1 MLTLPQVSGPTE
13 HALRAL
19 LDRELA
25 SSRIPDYLGWVCLNL
40 STAASARS
48 DLEAHLEQA
57 TKSTPEQA
65 AATVDGLMALGLLTG
80 NAQPTSEGQAE
91 LMSTRQRVKA
101 TTDKLTA
108 GLSEA
113 DLAIAIGVLDHVRG
127 RAEAILKS

>member
-1 MLTLPQVSGPTE
+1 MPTLPQVSGPTE

-25 SSRIPDYLGWVCLNL
+25 SSRIPDYLGWVCLNF
-40 STAASARS
+40 STATRARS

-65 AATVDGLMALGLLTG
+65 AATVDGLIALGLLAGTG
-80 NAQPTSEGQAE
+80 EPTSEGQAE

-101 TTDKLTA
+101 TTDHLTA
-108 GLSEA
+108 GLSEDEVA
-113 DLAIAIGVLDHVRG
+113 TAIGVLDHVRG